1 MPLSVEVAEIKAEIE
16 ALESA
21 RISCAD
27 IRILKVIEFRIE
39 ERMLQLRQI
48 ESSSPD
54 RQQKR
59 GNCQP

>member
-1 MPLSVEVAEIKAEIE
+1 MPLPEGVAEIKAEIE

-21 RISCAD
+21 KIGCTD
-27 IRILKVIEFRIE
+27 TRILEVIEFRIE
-39 ERMLQLRQI
+39 ERRLRLGQL

-54 RQQKR
+54 KQQKQ